1 MIDQLDL
8 PSPNISLPIHGP
20 GFDRPDPG
28 LIRQLQGVSSATA
41 SAVLH
46 KLGLRQAFIQGPLPR
61 QPGSKVVGP
70 AVTLQFMPQREDIVS
85 GLGQEQSEKVGALW
99 AVFESVEKGD
109 VLVVQA
115 FGDMYTGCV
124 GEMLT
129 TYFKGRGGIGM
140 VVDGCIRD
148 WSRIQEMGLPV
159 WTRGFTPNYASQAT
173 LFPWGFNIPIACS
186 RVLVLPGDI
195 IIADDDGAVMVPFK
209 MAATVI
215 KETLEHEDWEAF
227 SRIKLSEGGALQKYY
242 PLNAEGQR
250 EYETWRRENQGDK
263 PGTNQE

>member
-1 MIDQLDL
+1 MTDQPDL
-8 PSPNISLPIHGP
+8 PSPDISLPIHGP
-20 GFDRPDPG
+20 GFARPDPG
-28 LIRQLQGVSSATA
+28 LIRQLQAVSSATA
-41 SAVLH
+41 GAVLH

-115 FGDMYTGCV
+115 YGDMYTGCV

-129 TYFKGRGGIGM
+129 TYFKGRGGMGM

-148 WSRIQEMGLPV
+148 WSRIQRMDLPV

-173 LFPWGFNIPIACS
+173 LFP
-186 RVLVLPGDI
+186 
-195 IIADDDGAVMVPFK
+195 
-209 MAATVI
+209 
-215 KETLEHEDWEAF
+215 
-227 SRIKLSEGGALQKYY
+227 
-242 PLNAEGQR
+242 
-250 EYETWRRENQGDK
+250 
-263 PGTNQE
+263 